1 MGSRKIQLGVLGAA
15 VVVAVA
21 IASGAASASSDI
33 SRPTTI
39 HLQLRG
45 GKSTFI
51 DTGKKGPSTGD
62 RVVLNQPAYFASDLS
77 KQVGT
82 GVVTITLVGG
92 KADET
97 QDDATLVLPGGQ
109 IDVEGIQG
117 SSNAF
122 TLGVTGGTGAYQNA
136 RGQVHVSLKPHNV
149 SNVTA
154 DLIP

>member
-15 VVVAVA
+15 VVMAVV
-21 IASGAASASSDI
+21 IATGAASASSNI
-33 SRPTTI
+33 TEATTL
-39 HLQLRG
+39 HVQLRG

-51 DTGKKGPSTGD
+51 DTGKTGPSPGD
-62 RVVLNQPAYFASDLS
+62 RVVLNQPAYFASNPS

-82 GVVTITLVGG
+82 GVVTVTLVGG
-92 KADET
+92 ANES
-97 QDDATLVLPGGQ
+97 QDVATLVLPGGQ

-117 SSNAF
+117 NSNTF

-136 RGQVHVSLKPHNV
+136 RGQVHVSLLPHNV

-154 DLIP
+154 NLIP